1 MAENK
6 KKAEISDLP
15 DPVRRAQTS
24 AGREAGASGHEIPDL
39 PDESEYPREL
49 TEKYELME
57 CLADKA
63 ETRTLLAV
71 DREDGSK
78 CAVKCYLRGSALF
91 DRSEPEEL
99 RKVLWKPEEGPSPR
113 FVAEYRNGEMR
124 CVLREY
130 VPGDTLSELA
140 ERRSFTEKEVL
151 EIGLQLC
158 DQLDVLHSM
167 DPPVIHRDI
176 KPQNVVIRPDGKAVL
191 IDYGIARVRS
201 DNETDTVAFGT
212 QGFAPP
218 EQYGYSQTDARSDI
232 YSLGVLLN
240 WLLYRDTKI
249 AGRGASASGKGS
261 ARGGPTE
268 PDKGAERGG
277 SSALDKVIARCAA
290 FDPQKR
296 YGDVRQ
302 VKRALVAAR
311 PEERGKR
318 GVLYFAAAVL
328 VAVLAVAGL
337 TAAVRGR
344 RARVSFQ
351 EPLVEQAVRMN
362 LGLEEQ
368 TPVTQD
374 MLAQVTGI
382 YIVADAAYPD
392 ADEFYP
398 AISRWY
404 AEGNKVHGTL
414 RTLEDLAGMPEIAQ
428 VCVVAEELK
437 SLAPLEGLGKLNK
450 VECKHNYI
458 TDINVLAGMDRLTSV
473 GINDNPVEDLSPLT
487 KCPNL
492 AFLDLCGV
500 RNYDPAVIDE
510 LGNFDLLDISNP
522 TSSYEHL
529 AGKRILDLR
538 VAWTGLRDLHVL
550 DEVSHLER
558 LEIDH
563 TDVTDLAPLA
573 VHTGLKVLKISE
585 LPVTDLSVL
594 LQLPQLEE
602 VIISEDMRPA
612 AEALGDVPFTVRV
625 E

>member
-1 MAENK
+1 MEENK
-6 KKAEISDLP
+6 KK
-15 DPVRRAQTS
+15 V
-24 AGREAGASGHEIPDL
+24 EIPDL

-49 TEKYELME
+49 TAKYELME

-78 CAVKCYLRGSALF
+78 CVVKCYLRGSALY
-91 DRSEPEEL
+91 DRTEPEVL

-113 FVAEYRNGEMR
+113 FIAEYRNGEMR

-140 ERRSFTEKEVL
+140 EQRSFSEKEVL

-249 AGRGASASGKGS
+249 AGRGASA
-261 ARGGPTE
+261 
-268 PDKGAERGG
+268 
-277 SSALDKVIARCAA
+277 LDKVIARCAA

-296 YGDVRQ
+296 YGNVSQ

-328 VAVLAVAGL
+328 VAVLAVAGIS
-337 TAAVRGR
+337 AAVRGR

-398 AISRWY
+398 AIGRWY

-414 RTLEDLAGMPEIAQ
+414 RTLEDLAGMPELAQ

-458 TDINVLAGMDRLTSV
+458 TDISVLAGMDRLTSV

-500 RNYDPAVIDE
+500 RNYDPAVIE
-510 LGNFDLLDISNP
+510 KLGNFDLLDISNP

-550 DEVSHLER
+550 DDVSHLER

-563 TDVTDLAPLA
+563 TDVTDLSPLA

-602 VIISEDMRPA
+602 VIVSEDMKPA

>member
-1 MAENK
+1 MEESK
-6 KKAEISDLP
+6 KRP
-15 DPVRRAQTS
+15 
-24 AGREAGASGHEIPDL
+24 EIPDL

-49 TEKYELME
+49 TTKYELME

-249 AGRGASASGKGS
+249 AGRG
-261 ARGGPTE
+261 P
-268 PDKGAERGG
+268 
-277 SSALDKVIARCAA
+277 SALDKVIARCAA

-398 AISRWY
+398 AINRWY
-404 AEGNKVHGTL
+404 AEGNNVHGTL
-414 RTLEDLAGMPEIAQ
+414 RTLEDLAGMPELAQ